1 MTQSATASG
10 RRLAN
15 QILDLIRDAK
25 FEPGHHLPEQQ
36 LADMAGVSRTPV
48 RAAMK
53 LLCELGII
61 ESRRNQGF
69 FLLKPYD
76 EIQRISIDVPA
87 SHDQDLYEQL
97 VRDRIAGKLPESL
110 TQIEISQRYEVDRN
124 VLSRTLLRLSED
136 GLIARNKGHG
146 WTFLPTLNTDV
157 ALGNGY
163 RFRLMIEPGGLLSQ
177 DFRADK
183 SALIRLRQQHI
194 FLITHPDILS
204 VDGRQIFDTDA
215 SFHETLAESSGN
227 IFVHQAVVQQ
237 NRLRRLLEFGSYTN
251 KQRVREWCG
260 EHVDIIDAVMENR
273 MADAADMMRRHLQSA
288 YQNVSNNVS
297 KTSKAGNAR

>member
-15 QILDLIRDAK
+15 QILDLIREAK
-25 FEPGHHLPEQQ
+25 FEPGHHLREQQ

-53 LLCELGII
+53 LLCDLGII
-61 ESRRNQGF
+61 ETRRNQGF
-69 FLLKPYD
+69 FLVKPYD

-87 SHDQDLYEQL
+87 SSDQDLYEQL

-110 TQIEISQRYEVDRN
+110 TQIEISQRYDVDRN

-136 GLIARNKGHG
+136 GLIARNQGHG

-163 RFRLMIEPGGLLSQ
+163 RFRLMIEPGGLLSEGFQ
-177 DFRADK
+177 ADK
-183 SALIRLRQQHI
+183 SALRRLRQQHM
-194 FLITHPDILS
+194 FLISHPDILS
-204 VDGRQIFDTDA
+204 VDGRLIFDTDA
-215 SFHETLAESSGN
+215 SFHETLAEFSGN
-227 IFVHQAVVQQ
+227 IFVLQAIVQQ

-260 EHVDIIDAVMENR
+260 EHVEIIDAVLEGR
-273 MADAADMMRRHLQSA
+273 MADAAEIMRHHLQSA
-288 YQNVSNNVS
+288 YENGRTKVS
-297 KTSKAGNAR
+297 KSSKSG

>member
-1 MTQSATASG
+1 MTQTATASG

-15 QILDLIRDAK
+15 QILDLIREAK
-25 FEPGHHLPEQQ
+25 FEPGHHLREQQ

-61 ESRRNQGF
+61 ETRRNQGF
-69 FLLKPYD
+69 FLVKPYD

-87 SHDQDLYEQL
+87 SSDQDLYEQL

-110 TQIEISQRYEVDRN
+110 TQIEISQRYDVDRN

-146 WTFLPTLNTDV
+146 WSFLPTLNTDV
-157 ALGNGY
+157 ALSNGY
-163 RFRLMIEPGGLLSQ
+163 RFRLMIEPGGLLSEGFQ
-177 DFRADK
+177 ADK
-183 SALIRLRQQHI
+183 SALRRLRQQHM
-194 FLITHPDILS
+194 FLISHPDILG

-215 SFHETLAESSGN
+215 SFHETLAEFSGN
-227 IFVHQAVVQQ
+227 IFVLQSIVQQ

-260 EHVDIIDAVMENR
+260 EHVEIIDAVLDGR
-273 MADAADMMRRHLQSA
+273 MAEAAEMMRHHLQSA
-288 YQNVSNNVS
+288 YENVLNKVS
-297 KTSKAGNAR
+297 KISKAG

>member
-1 MTQSATASG
+1 MTQTATASG

-15 QILDLIRDAK
+15 QILDLIREAK
-25 FEPGHHLPEQQ
+25 FEPGHHLREQQ

-61 ESRRNQGF
+61 ETRRNQGF
-69 FLLKPYD
+69 FLVKPYD

-87 SHDQDLYEQL
+87 SSDQDLYEQL

-110 TQIEISQRYEVDRN
+110 TQTEISQRYDVDRN
-124 VLSRTLLRLSED
+124 VLARTLLRLSED

-146 WTFLPTLNTDV
+146 WSFLPTLNTDV
-157 ALGNGY
+157 AFSNGY
-163 RFRLMIEPGGLLSQ
+163 RFRLMIEPGALLSPGFQ
-177 DFRADK
+177 ADK
-183 SALIRLRQQHI
+183 NTLRRLRQQHM
-194 FLITHPDILS
+194 FLISHPDILS

-215 SFHETLAESSGN
+215 SFHETLAELSGN
-227 IFVHQAVVQQ
+227 IFILQAIVQQ

-260 EHVDIIDAVMENR
+260 EHVAIIDAVLEGH
-273 MADAADMMRRHLQSA
+273 MAEAAEIMRRHLQSA
-288 YQNVSNNVS
+288 YENGRTKVS
-297 KTSKAGNAR
+297 KSSKPD